1 MFEVFRE
8 DGGPVPILTANHFGD
23 APREIVDRFARAAV
37 EDLTQ
42 NVLGSQRTDFLVASV
57 AEILAIAGRSVANWQ
72 GPEWPVRE
80 DDNYKATAYVS
91 PDYAAWPLAWLR
103 VDFDDDQQL
112 DFATYQDDGYFGL
125 SCRGAVSQSLKDYQ
139 PDHFRLHPHLDLPK
153 GVVTSVSVTLD
164 DTVLDDPNQDDCV
177 LTEVTLTIGKRLILL
192 IAAEAY
198 GPEEWHRYDES
209 VVVLRDATTVDQI
222 AWIPPRPT
230 N

>member
-37 EDLTQ
+37 EDLTE

-72 GPEWPVRE
+72 GPEWPVTE

-91 PDYAAWPLAWLR
+91 PDYRRGRWLGCVSISPTINGSTSR
-103 VDFDDDQQL
+103 PTRTTDIS
-112 DFATYQDDGYFGL
+112 GW
-125 SCRGAVSQSLKDYQ
+125 SCRSAASQSHKDYP
-139 PDHFRLHPHLDLPK
+139 PDHFRLHPHLDLPT
-153 GVVTSVSVTLD
+153 GVVTSISVTLD
-164 DTVLDDPNQDDCV
+164 NTVLDDPNQDDCV
-177 LTEVTLTIGKRLILL
+177 LTEVTLTIGKQTILL

-198 GPEEWHRYDES
+198 GPGEWHRYDES

-222 AWIPPRPT
+222 ARIPPRPM